1 MKPADL
7 SNHVDP
13 TVFARRLTAATS
25 TKAVKDLLASLPI
38 VPENDYN
45 FDPRHP
51 EQGWKPG
58 YFHWYPVGGE
68 RGNAGRIKLA
78 GQPENPLAERT
89 INAHEAVIELM
100 RQLELK
106 GNPSAAMPT
115 SPRDAV
121 WRYFDLPPLDEL
133 PQWPHPIRGQKPK
146 AYARSLARHVR
157 LRLIRES
164 RPVEYTVIVEDE
176 GIGQAPALVHERLLS
191 LGSSDKA
198 DKPYLVGVFGQGG
211 SSAFAACEFSWV
223 VSRRHPEL
231 LDGQADGIGF
241 TIIKRILPSPPRRDV
256 YWAYL
261 AAEPEGSIPV
271 LPASVG
277 PAIEL
282 THGTRIAHVAYNFG
296 KAEPARTL
304 YQSLNHLL
312 FNPVLPYELYTR
324 PVSSDKG
331 PDPMYGNGY
340 RLSNMANDKKA
351 LDKRFSNQS
360 VEAQ

>member
-1 MKPADL
+1 MKRADL
-7 SNHVDP
+7 SSHVDP
-13 TVFARRLTAATS
+13 EVFARRLTSATS
-25 TKAVKDLLASLPI
+25 AKAVKDLLASLPI
-38 VPENDYN
+38 VAEHDYN
-45 FDPRHP
+45 FNPRHP
-51 EQGWKPG
+51 DQGWKTG
-58 YFHWYPVGGE
+58 SFHWYPVGGE

-89 INAHEAVIELM
+89 INAHEAIIELM

-106 GNPSAAMPT
+106 QNAGAVMPT
-115 SPRDAV
+115 SPRNAV
-121 WRYFDLPPLDEL
+121 KRYFDLPPLDEL
-133 PQWPHPIRGQKPK
+133 PNWPQLIRGEKPK
-146 AYARSLARHVR
+146 SYARKVARQVR

-164 RPVEYTVIVEDE
+164 RPVQYTVIIEDD

-211 SSAFAACEFSWV
+211 SSAYAACEYSWM

-241 TIIKRILPSPPRRDV
+241 TLIKRIVPAPPRRDV

-261 AAEPEGSIPV
+261 AAEPEGSVPV
-271 LPASVG
+271 LPVSVG
-277 PAIEL
+277 AAIDL
-282 THGTRIAHVAYNFG
+282 VHGTRIAHVAYNFG

-324 PVSSDKG
+324 PSSSEKG

-340 RLSNMANDKKA
+340 RLSNMNEEKKA
-351 LDKRFSNQS
+351 LDKRFSDQS